1 MVEDFLWLIVAKA
14 CLIRDA
20 EFTVFNGEGFGS
32 ACILQQQAALSSNL
46 GLGAP
51 TKRSLAYTILY

>member
-20 EFTVFNGEGFGS
+20 VFTVFNGEGCGS
-32 ACILQQQAALSSNL
+32 VVEVSLSFIEL
-46 GLGAP
+46 GEG
-51 TKRSLAYTILY
+51 KE